1 MKITPYTN
9 AIIINGEVHKFKKS
23 KKEVTC
29 DECSL
34 RRKVMYAEHCEF
46 KDVCNVFRHN
56 WSEYEFGAFEKEK

>member
-9 AIIINGEVHKFKKS
+9 AIVINGEVHKFKKS

-34 RRKVMYAEHCEF
+34 GRLVRDF
-46 KDVCNVFRHN
+46 KNCAYKGVCNVFRHN